1 MKGGTNGRSGQM
13 CETEVNGLRR
23 SEEMTSFSAKA
34 PPLENKLVGTLLRQY
49 PQMSKIIQRHFGGHC
64 LKRPGFQIQTLE
76 MACIL
81 FGVEQKRLLQEVE
94 GNKN

>member
-1 MKGGTNGRSGQM
+1 M
-13 CETEVNGLRR
+13 NGLRR

-34 PPLENKLVGTLLRQY
+34 PLLGNKLVETLLRQY
-49 PQMSKIIQRHFGGHC
+49 PQMSKVMQRHFGGHC

-81 FGVEQKRLLQEVE
+81 FGVETKQLLHEFEVI
-94 GNKN
+94 NN